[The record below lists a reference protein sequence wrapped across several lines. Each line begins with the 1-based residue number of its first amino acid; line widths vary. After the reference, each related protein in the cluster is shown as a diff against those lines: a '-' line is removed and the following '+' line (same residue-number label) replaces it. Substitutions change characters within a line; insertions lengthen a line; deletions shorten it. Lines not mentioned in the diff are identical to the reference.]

1 MTPTTLAVEEALPH
15 QPGLAVV
22 HFRANGSDAC
32 DSVAAIL
39 AQLVQA
45 FAGRLPLTETDD
57 NSPGQG
63 RRRRG
68 SRDRRREQGP
78 AAEPAR
84 RESVTAG
91 GDISGAYPRGNPTNR
106 NWTLAR
112 YGSRRAGRC
121 SRSAHRRNRLHRLPA
136 NPADRIF
143 DHSAAKRFALITDFA
158 SHDLR
163 MLLPV
168 PRLRSFRCARV
179 ARAAAGRL
187 LDAQPPFAF
196 LRKRGRIRDLRA
208 PPGRHN
214 DRGKSPDANFARAR

>member
-106 NWTLAR
+106 NWTL
-112 YGSRRAGRC
+112 GTGAGVQADAADP
-121 SRSAHRRNRLHRLPA
+121 AHRRNRLHRLPA

-196 LRKRGRIRDLRA
+196 LRKRGRIRHLRA